1 LTFAVSFDCALD
13 VTSVDADDFEMMIV
27 ANIAAVGHTVVEGAR
42 YVLLEQIAVKAML
55 WDFFMLQVAFNM
67 WGGGCLV
74 RNCPDYATE
83 EIIELSRHD
92 AGCFSEGRES
102 VTHLA
107 DEPETEINDETFQ
120 LFHI

>member
-1 LTFAVSFDCALD
+1 MLFHIHYDLD

-27 ANIAAVGHTVVEGAR
+27 ANIAAVWHTMVEGTW
-42 YVLLEQIAVKAML
+42 YVLLEQIAVMAMIR
-55 WDFFMLQVAFNM
+55 DFFMLQVVFNL
-67 WGGGCLV
+67 WGGGFLV
-74 RNCPDYATE
+74 GNCPDYAPE

-92 AGCFSEGRES
+92 AGCFSEGRKG

>member
-1 LTFAVSFDCALD
+1 
-13 VTSVDADDFEMMIV
+13 MMIV

-42 YVLLEQIAVKAML
+42 YVLLEQIAVMAMIRN
-55 WDFFMLQVAFNM
+55 FFMLQIVFNL
-67 WGGGCLV
+67 WGGGFLV
-74 RNCPDYATE
+74 GNCTDYATK

-92 AGCFSEGRES
+92 AGCFSEGRKG

-107 DEPETEINDETFQ
+107 NEPETEINDETFQ

>member
-1 LTFAVSFDCALD
+1 MLFHIDCALD

-27 ANIAAVGHTVVEGAR
+27 ANIAAVGHTVVEGAGD
-42 YVLLEQIAVKAML
+42 VLLEQIAVMAML
-55 WDFFMLQVAFNM
+55 WDFFMLQVVFNM
-67 WGGGCLV
+67 WGGGFLV
-74 RNCPDYATE
+74 GNCPDNAPE

-92 AGCFSEGRES
+92 AGCFSERRKG
-102 VTHLA
+102 VTNLS